1 MINPTTQTTENNA
14 RISCFLGLLFLM
26 ASKHKPGPP
35 EESLEAS
42 NITGGSTDDCN
53 LNFLNLLLKKHNSYG
68 QGHLPLNQVLP
79 SPV

>member
-1 MINPTTQTTENNA
+1 
-14 RISCFLGLLFLM
+14 M

-53 LNFLNLLLKKHNSYG
+53 LNF
-68 QGHLPLNQVLP
+68 
-79 SPV
+79 